1 MSWIIA
7 WGAFSLSVFAV
18 ARVAHGDCG
27 RGGLWDPEICLLL
40 GPGFYIATL
49 HFRYSGAIPDRHQ
62 CVSALCS
69 RQAHRGF

>member
-1 MSWIIA
+1 MSWIIT

-40 GPGFYIATL
+40 GPGFLY
-49 HFRYSGAIPDRHQ
+49 RYPSFSLLWGY
-62 CVSALCS
+62 S
-69 RQAHRGF
+69 